1 MWVDREK
8 QRINPDGT
16 KGEYAFL
23 SFSMGKNQAIVDNFS
38 RIFAKVTYET
48 DHQRKFEEVK
58 EEDRDYLALFG
69 DEESEDKKSEDEV
82 NLSFD
87 SDFSFGKA
95 EPSGENPEKTN
106 KLSAALSDDSHKQLL
121 QAHSF
126 DRTFILDGPVVKLY
140 KDGMGERR

>member
-1 MWVDREK
+1 MLMWVDREK

-16 KGEYAFL
+16 EGEYAFL
-23 SFSMGKNQAIVDNFS
+23 SFGMGKDQAIADNFA

-69 DEESEDKKSEDEV
+69 DEESEEKKSEDEV

-106 KLSAALSDDSHKQLL
+106 KLSVALSDDSHK
-121 QAHSF
+121 
-126 DRTFILDGPVVKLY
+126 
-140 KDGMGERR
+140 